1 MLAQVF
7 LSREGLLYFLRTV
20 LLVQSA
26 QKPLKNGLGD
36 AWAIGNLYKKS

>member
-7 LSREGLLYFLRTV
+7 LDREGLLYFIGAV

-26 QKPLKNGLGD
+26 QNPLKNGSVMHGL
-36 AWAIGNLYKKS
+36 